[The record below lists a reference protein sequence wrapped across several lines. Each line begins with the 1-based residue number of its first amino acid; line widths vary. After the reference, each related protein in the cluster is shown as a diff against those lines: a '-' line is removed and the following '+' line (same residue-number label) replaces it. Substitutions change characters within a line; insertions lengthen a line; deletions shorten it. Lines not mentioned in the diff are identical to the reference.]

1 MLKVNLSNLFSS
13 SEINK
18 FLLEYNI
25 FTRDGGIVSDL
36 LTHWKYI
43 QALRNDLNN
52 LLIYEMGK
60 DTNLINFP
68 LHNIIFSQI
77 YFLADNLKKY
87 LLFFF
92 LMSLILPYI
101 FYKNLNLIYKNINK
115 ETLILISSLIL
126 IFPAFQ
132 YSAIWG
138 SSHITALCFFLIGS
152 HFYLKFE
159 VNLLQKKKYIILAL
173 IFFAASAYTKQFY
186 AFIFIYVFLIIFLN
200 VKFRYF
206 FYLSIFTVI
215 LAIPGLLFLL
225 KNPLLYYGIKQ
236 EVTNLSGSILISSSI
251 CFFYIA
257 PFFIQYILNVKKIDK
272 IFDFKLAIV
281 SLVILLLSIPYFFYD
296 SFIGGGIFYKLS
308 ANYFNS
314 NLIFYIFAYL
324 GIYLLLFFT
333 EKKLA
338 KYTLTILFIS
348 TFSTGFFIFQKYFEP
363 LFLIMFFLF
372 FNKQKIK
379 ISINKNNYITV
390 SYFLFYYF
398 GLNYIYFVGL

>member
-1 MLKVNLSNLFSS
+1 LLKVNLSNLFSS

-60 DTNLINFP
+60 DTKLINFP

-159 VNLLQKKKYIILAL
+159 VNLLQKK
-173 IFFAASAYTKQFY
+173 
-186 AFIFIYVFLIIFLN
+186 IYYPCFNLFCSFSLYKTVLCIH
-200 VKFRYF
+200 
-206 FYLSIFTVI
+206 FYL
-215 LAIPGLLFLL
+215 
-225 KNPLLYYGIKQ
+225 
-236 EVTNLSGSILISSSI
+236 
-251 CFFYIA
+251 CFF
-257 PFFIQYILNVKKIDK
+257 N
-272 IFDFKLAIV
+272 
-281 SLVILLLSIPYFFYD
+281 
-296 SFIGGGIFYKLS
+296 
-308 ANYFNS
+308 
-314 NLIFYIFAYL
+314 YIF
-324 GIYLLLFFT
+324 
-333 EKKLA
+333 KC
-338 KYTLTILFIS
+338 
-348 TFSTGFFIFQKYFEP
+348 
-363 LFLIMFFLF
+363 
-372 FNKQKIK
+372 KI
-379 ISINKNNYITV
+379 
-390 SYFLFYYF
+390 
-398 GLNYIYFVGL
+398 